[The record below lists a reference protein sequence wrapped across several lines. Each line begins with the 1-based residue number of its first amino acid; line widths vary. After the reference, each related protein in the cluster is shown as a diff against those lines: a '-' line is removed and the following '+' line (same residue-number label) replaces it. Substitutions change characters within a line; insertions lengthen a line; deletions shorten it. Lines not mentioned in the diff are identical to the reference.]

1 MRTHPSRQSDRASIA
16 PVNPQEKDLAAAAS
30 QIAGASRGKQM
41 AGGLTGLSS
50 QPRRR
55 RVPSR
60 KSQWQ
65 QSARLQSAGPSR
77 GVLHARQIQSPRIIH
92 TFQHS
97 CCARYALRFSSP
109 QNADGFH
116 LPRVHFPPLACRHIL
131 VIAVGDA
138 RCAGLGKYSV
148 VNVLDEHERTMAFAE
163 IALGQIKSLR
173 QTAIPR
179 NYEIWYVYATGYNP
193 PLNKI
198 INETLARNG
207 RLTESDLEQIYETY
221 LSHLKI
227 TDRIDKVGA
236 RVIGEIDDVMSLI
249 TDALGV
255 SVSYDATLSE
265 ANEKLSAAGDRD
277 TVKPIIEM
285 LIKATGEMRETNTA
299 LEERLTL
306 SKTEISNLQQ
316 SLEAIRAESLT
327 DPLTGLGNR
336 KYFDR
341 MIDVA
346 VQNALANNEPLSLL
360 MFDIDHFKSFND
372 SYGHLTGDQVLRLV
386 SNSLK
391 QTIKGQ
397 DITARYG
404 GEEFAVVLP
413 NTALRQALTVADHIR
428 RAVMAKEL
436 KKKSTGEILGR
447 VTISVGVSMLKPGD
461 DTDAL
466 IERADACLYVAK
478 RNGRNRVICEVDPEY
493 ATENHGQACVSKAAG

>member
-1 MRTHPSRQSDRASIA
+1 
-16 PVNPQEKDLAAAAS
+16 
-30 QIAGASRGKQM
+30 
-41 AGGLTGLSS
+41 
-50 QPRRR
+50 
-55 RVPSR
+55 
-60 KSQWQ
+60 
-65 QSARLQSAGPSR
+65 
-77 GVLHARQIQSPRIIH
+77 
-92 TFQHS
+92 
-97 CCARYALRFSSP
+97 
-109 QNADGFH
+109 
-116 LPRVHFPPLACRHIL
+116 
-131 VIAVGDA
+131 
-138 RCAGLGKYSV
+138 V
-148 VNVLDEHERTMAFAE
+148 VKVLDEHERTMAFAE
-163 IALGQIKSLR
+163 VALGQIKSLR

-179 NYEIWYVYATGYNP
+179 NYEIWYVYATGYNT

-207 RLTESDLEQIYETY
+207 KLTEADLEQIYETY
-221 LSHLKI
+221 LSHIKT

-236 RVIGEIDDVMSLI
+236 RVIGEIDDVMNLI
-249 TDALGV
+249 TDALGM
-255 SVSYDATLSE
+255 SASYEAHLSGAT
-265 ANEKLSAAGDRD
+265 EKLAATENQDQ
-277 TVKPIIEM
+277 VK
-285 LIKATGEMRETNTA
+285 LVVGQLVKSTREMRETNKA
-299 LEERLTL
+299 LEDRLSL

-341 MIDVA
+341 SIEMT
-346 VQNALANNEPLSLL
+346 VQNALETGEPLSLL

-386 SNSLK
+386 GMSLK

-428 RAVMAKEL
+428 RAVMSKEL

-461 DTDAL
+461 DTDSL
-466 IERADACLYVAK
+466 IERADACLYAAK
-478 RNGRNRVICEVDPEY
+478 RNGRNRVICEADPEY
-493 ATENHGQACVSKAAG
+493 AAETQSQVA

>member
-1 MRTHPSRQSDRASIA
+1 
-16 PVNPQEKDLAAAAS
+16 
-30 QIAGASRGKQM
+30 
-41 AGGLTGLSS
+41 
-50 QPRRR
+50 
-55 RVPSR
+55 
-60 KSQWQ
+60 
-65 QSARLQSAGPSR
+65 
-77 GVLHARQIQSPRIIH
+77 
-92 TFQHS
+92 
-97 CCARYALRFSSP
+97 
-109 QNADGFH
+109 
-116 LPRVHFPPLACRHIL
+116 
-131 VIAVGDA
+131 VI
-138 RCAGLGKYSV
+138 K
-148 VNVLDEHERTMAFAE
+148 VLDDHERTLAFAE
-163 IALGQIKSLR
+163 VALGQIKSLR

-193 PLNKI
+193 PLNKV

-207 RLTESDLEQIYETY
+207 KLTESDLEQIYETY
-221 LSHLKI
+221 LSQIK
-227 TDRIDKVGA
+227 TSDRIDKVGA
-236 RVIGEIDDVMSLI
+236 RVIGEIDDVMALI
-249 TDALGV
+249 TEALEV
-255 SVSYDATLSE
+255 SASYDATLTG
-265 ANEKLSAAGDRD
+265 AAQKLSDAETRDQVKAIVETLVKSTREMRD
-277 TVKPIIEM
+277 TNKV
-285 LIKATGEMRETNTA
+285 
-299 LEERLTL
+299 LEDRLTL
-306 SKTEISNLQQ
+306 SKAEISDLQH

-341 MIDVA
+341 SIDAA
-346 VQNALANNEPLSLL
+346 VQNALANGEPLSLL

-386 SNSLK
+386 GMSLK

-461 DTDAL
+461 DTDSL
-466 IERADACLYVAK
+466 IERADACLYAAK

-493 ATENHGQACVSKAAG
+493 AAESRGQVA